1 MNCNVS
7 PKRISLSS
15 IAMLPSSDL
24 KGFLRDLVYLQED
37 TWNLVE
43 KTDLPKD
50 IQTRIKDNIQEKQVI
65 LGKIIAMIV

>member
-1 MNCNVS
+1 
-7 PKRISLSS
+7 
-15 IAMLPSSDL
+15 MLPSSDL